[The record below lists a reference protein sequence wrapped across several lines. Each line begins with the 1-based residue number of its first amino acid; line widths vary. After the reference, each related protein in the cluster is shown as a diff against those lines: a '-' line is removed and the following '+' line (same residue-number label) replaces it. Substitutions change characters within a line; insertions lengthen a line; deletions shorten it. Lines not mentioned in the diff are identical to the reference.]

1 MSFAW
6 VLVLLQ
12 GFALPIQDME
22 ITEDILNL
30 VTNFNLS
37 AVTDE
42 LVRCAAASDVVLE
55 CVDKLTLSFHA
66 LDVGDKRLGAYEDL
80 CTCLPTVDGRG
91 VREYGVGGDGLVA
104 PVDVECRVG

>member
-1 MSFAW
+1 M
-6 VLVLLQ
+6 LLH

-42 LVRCAAASDVVLE
+42 LVRCTAASDVVLE
-55 CVDKLTLSFHA
+55 CVDKLTLGFHA
-66 LDVGDKRLGAYEDL
+66 LDVSDKGLGAYEDL
-80 CTCLPTVDGRG
+80 CTCLVDGGG